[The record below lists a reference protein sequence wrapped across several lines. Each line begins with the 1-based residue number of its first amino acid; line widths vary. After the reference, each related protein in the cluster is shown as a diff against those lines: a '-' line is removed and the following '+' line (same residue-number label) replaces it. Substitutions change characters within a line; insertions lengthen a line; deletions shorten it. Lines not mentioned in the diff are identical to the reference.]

1 MKVIPDLIGD
11 LNKTERTK
19 PIRSEATKRGNVNYC
34 ICMNAPAIC
43 TDYIYIEI
51 RDNIHN
57 MQVLKFGGTSVAN
70 AENMS
75 KVVDIVTKAV
85 DRDRTILVL
94 SAISGCTDA
103 LIKIGTLASERD
115 ESYKTLIDGL
125 QTRHHD
131 IIKAFLPVEKQEDSI
146 EVCDSLF
153 DSLRSIAQG
162 VYLLGELSPASLDAI
177 QSFGELWSTKI
188 MATKL
193 ASIGIATK
201 WVDSR
206 QIVRTVA
213 KGDKNVT
220 DVQKTYSRVNEMV
233 EDNNV
238 TQLFILPGFIAS
250 DRLGRTTTLG
260 RGGSDYTASL
270 LAVGCKAR
278 ILEIW
283 TDVPGMMTSNPK
295 VVPTARTISNISYK
309 AALELSHFGAKV
321 IYPPTIQPV
330 VAEGIPIYIKD
341 TFHPEAAGTLIEKHP
356 PRSKDKLI
364 GISNSDNIALLS
376 LEGSG
381 MVGIPGFSSRLFETL
396 SQNDINIILITQAS
410 SVHTMCIAVSE
421 KDAEKAREAADR
433 CFAYEIS
440 LGKLNPLKVEKGYS
454 IVCLVGDDVL
464 NQTGATGRMLAALGR
479 NSIPVRATAQG
490 SSERNISAIIASE
503 DAEAAIRTIH
513 NEFFDRRSGKEIH
526 LFIAGYG
533 TVGKALV
540 DIIAK
545 NREKIEKRTGRR
557 LHVCGLS
564 NSRRFILDK
573 NGLSLDNIKDRL
585 AAGESSA
592 DEAYFTRLAT
602 LSLENSV
609 FVDCTAS
616 ADIAFK
622 YMNLFKKGYS
632 VVACNKIT
640 FSLPYVRYAALKE
653 AAIEI
658 GATLRYETTVGA
670 ALPILESISR
680 SVHSGDEILRI
691 EAVLSGTLNYIFSN
705 YAGGEGGTFAE
716 VVKKAQDAGYTEPD
730 PRLDLSGRDV
740 LRKLLILSREA
751 GIPLDEK
758 DVEQTP
764 ILGPE
769 FFEGDVEEFY
779 RKLAENEETFAAR
792 YREAADKGL
801 RQRFVATLVKDE
813 DAPLGY
819 RACIGLEAVAPEHP
833 LFSLSGTDNCAIIR
847 TDFYPSPLVVQG
859 AGAGAYQTASG
870 VLNDIIV

>member
-1 MKVIPDLIGD
+1 
-11 LNKTERTK
+11 
-19 PIRSEATKRGNVNYC
+19 
-34 ICMNAPAIC
+34 
-43 TDYIYIEI
+43 
-51 RDNIHN
+51 
-57 MQVLKFGGTSVAN
+57 MQVMKFGGSSVAN
-70 AENMS
+70 AANMS

-85 DRDRTILVL
+85 DRDRTILVS
-94 SAISGCTDA
+94 SAISGCTDT
-103 LIKIGTLASERD
+103 LIKIGTLASERN
-115 ESYKTLIDGL
+115 ESYKELINGL
-125 QTRHHD
+125 QERHHE
-131 IIKAFLPVEKQEDSI
+131 IINELLPREKQEESL

-153 DSLRSIAQG
+153 DSLRSIALG
-162 VYLLGELSPASLDAI
+162 VFLLGELSPASLDAI

-188 MATKL
+188 LATKL
-193 ASIGIATK
+193 ASIGIETK

-206 QIVRTVA
+206 KIIRTVS
-213 KGDKNVT
+213 KGDKNVV
-220 DVQKTYSRVNEMV
+220 DIQKTYFRVNEMV
-233 EDNNV
+233 ENNGM
-238 TQLFILPGFIAS
+238 TQLFVLPGFIAS
-250 DRLGRTTTLG
+250 DKQGRTTTLG

-270 LAVGCKAR
+270 YAVGCKAR

-295 VVPTARTISNISYK
+295 IVPTARTISNISYK

-330 VAEGIPIYIKD
+330 VAEGIPIYVKN
-341 TFHPEAAGTLIEKHP
+341 TFDPQAYGTLIEKHP
-356 PRSKDKLI
+356 PRSREKLI

-440 LGKLNPLKVEKGYS
+440 LGKLNPLKVEKGFS

-490 SSERNISAIIASE
+490 SSERNISVIISSQ

-513 NEFFDRRSGKEIH
+513 NEFFDKRSGKDIN
-526 LFIAGYG
+526 LFIAGFG
-533 TVGKALV
+533 TVGRALV

-545 NREKIEKRTGRR
+545 NREKIAERTGRR
-557 LHVCGLS
+557 LHICGLA
-564 NSRRFILDK
+564 NSRRFIIDK
-573 NGLSLDNIKDRL
+573 NGLDLNDIKGQLENGD
-585 AAGESSA
+585 SSA
-592 DEAYFTRLAT
+592 DEAYFSQLAT

-622 YMNLFKKGYS
+622 YMNLFKRGYS

-640 FSLPYVRYAALKE
+640 FSSPYKQYAALKE

-680 SVHSGDEILRI
+680 SVHSGDEIVRI

-716 VVKKAQDAGYTEPD
+716 VVKRAQDAGYTEPD

-740 LRKLLILSREA
+740 LRKLIILSREA
-751 GIPLDEK
+751 GVGIDEQ
-758 DVEQTP
+758 DVEVST
-764 ILGPE
+764 ILPEE
-769 FFEGDVEEFY
+769 FFEGDVEAFY
-779 RKLAENEETFAAR
+779 AKLAENEEMFAAR
-792 YREAADKGL
+792 YNEAAQKGL
-801 RQRFVATLVKDE
+801 RQRFVASLVKDE
-813 DAPLGY
+813 NSPFGY
-819 RACIGLEAVAPEHP
+819 KAKIGLESVSSDHP
-833 LFSLSGTDNCAIIR
+833 LYSLCGTDNAALIQ

>member
-1 MKVIPDLIGD
+1 
-11 LNKTERTK
+11 
-19 PIRSEATKRGNVNYC
+19 
-34 ICMNAPAIC
+34 
-43 TDYIYIEI
+43 
-51 RDNIHN
+51 
-57 MQVLKFGGTSVAN
+57 MQVLKFGGSSVAN
-70 AENMS
+70 AQNMS
-75 KVVDIVTKAV
+75 KVVDIVVNAV
-85 DRDRTILVL
+85 DRDRTILVS
-94 SAISGCTDA
+94 SAISGCTDT
-103 LIKIGTLASERD
+103 LIKIGTLASQRD

-125 QTRHHD
+125 QKQHHD
-131 IIKAFLPVEKQEDSI
+131 IINELLPREKQQESL
-146 EVCDSLF
+146 EVCDGLF
-153 DSLRSIAQG
+153 DSLRSITQG

-188 MATKL
+188 LATKL

-201 WVDSR
+201 WIDSR
-206 QIVRTVA
+206 QIIRTVA
-213 KGDKNVT
+213 KGDKNVV
-220 DVQKTYSRVNEMV
+220 DIQKTYYRVNEMV
-233 EDNNV
+233 ESNPI
-238 TQLFILPGFIAS
+238 TQLFVLPGFIAS
-250 DRLGRTTTLG
+250 DKQGRTTTLG

-270 LAVGCKAR
+270 YAVGCKAR
-278 ILEIW
+278 VLEIW

-330 VAEGIPIYIKD
+330 VAEGIPIYVKN
-341 TFHPEAAGTLIEKHP
+341 TFTPEAHGTLIEKHP

-421 KDAEKAREAADR
+421 KDAEKAREAADK

-440 LGKLNPLKVEKGYS
+440 LGKLNPLKVEKGFS

-490 SSERNISAIIASE
+490 SSERNISVIISSE
-503 DAEAAIRTIH
+503 DAEAAIKTIH
-513 NEFFDRRSGKEIH
+513 NEFFDKRSGKDIN
-526 LFIAGYG
+526 LFIAGFG
-533 TVGKALV
+533 TVGRALV

-545 NREKIEKRTGRR
+545 NRDKIAARTGRR
-557 LHVCGLS
+557 LRICGLS
-564 NSRRFILDK
+564 NSRRFIIDK
-573 NGLSLDNIKDRL
+573 NGLDLNNIKGQL
-585 AAGESSA
+585 ENGISAA
-592 DEAYFTRLAT
+592 DEAYFTQLAT

-622 YMNLFKKGYS
+622 YMNLFKRGYS

-640 FSLPYVRYAALKE
+640 FSLPYDQYAALKE

-680 SVHSGDEILRI
+680 SVHSGDEIVRI

-705 YAGGEGGTFAE
+705 YAGGKGGTFAE
-716 VVKKAQDAGYTEPD
+716 VVRRAQDAGYTEPD

-751 GIPLDEK
+751 GVPLDEK
-758 DVEQTP
+758 DVQVSP
-764 ILGPE
+764 ILGEE
-769 FFEGDVEEFY
+769 FFEGDVDSFY
-779 RKLAENEETFAAR
+779 AKLAENEAVFAAR
-792 YREAADKGL
+792 YNEAASKGL
-801 RQRFVATLVKDE
+801 RQRFVASLVKDE
-813 DAPLGY
+813 ASELGY
-819 RACIGLEAVAPEHP
+819 KAKIGLENVDESHP
-833 LFSLSGTDNCAIIR
+833 LYNLNGTDNCAIIQ
-847 TDFYPSPLVVQG
+847 TDFYPSPLVIQG

-870 VLNDIIV
+870 VLNDIIM

>member
-1 MKVIPDLIGD
+1 
-11 LNKTERTK
+11 
-19 PIRSEATKRGNVNYC
+19 
-34 ICMNAPAIC
+34 
-43 TDYIYIEI
+43 
-51 RDNIHN
+51 
-57 MQVLKFGGTSVAN
+57 MQVLKFGGSSVAD
-70 AENMS
+70 ARNMS
-75 KVVDIVTKAV
+75 KVVDIVTNAV
-85 DRDRTILVL
+85 DRDRTILVA
-94 SAISGCTDA
+94 SAISGCTDT
-103 LIKIGTLASERD
+103 LIRIGTLASQRD
-115 ESYKTLIDGL
+115 ESYKGLIDGL
-125 QTRHHD
+125 QQRHHV
-131 IIKAFLPVEKQEDSI
+131 IIKDFLPREKQEESLEI
-146 EVCDSLF
+146 CDALF

-162 VYLLGELSPASLDAI
+162 VFLLGELSPASLDAI
-177 QSFGELWSTKI
+177 QGFGELWSTKI
-188 MATKL
+188 LATKL
-193 ASIGIATK
+193 ASIGISTK
-201 WVDSR
+201 WIDSR
-206 QIVRTVA
+206 TIIRTIA
-213 KGDKNVT
+213 KGDKNIV

-233 EDNNV
+233 ENNPI
-238 TQLFILPGFIAS
+238 TQLFVLPGFIAS
-250 DRLGRTTTLG
+250 DKQGRTTTLG

-270 LAVGCKAR
+270 YAVGCKAR

-295 VVPTARTISNISYK
+295 TVPTARTISNISYK

-330 VAEGIPIYIKD
+330 VTEGIPIYIKN
-341 TFHPEAAGTLIEKHP
+341 TFDPEAHGTLIEKNP
-356 PRSKDKLI
+356 PRSKDSVI

-440 LGKLNPLKVEKGYS
+440 LGKLNPLKVEKGFS

-464 NQTGATGRMLAALGR
+464 NQSGATGRMLAALGN

-490 SSERNISAIIASE
+490 SSERNISVIISSS
-503 DAEAAIRTIH
+503 DADAAIKTIH
-513 NEFFDRRSGKEIH
+513 NEFFDRKSGKDIH

-533 TVGKALV
+533 VVGKALV
-540 DIIAK
+540 DIISK
-545 NREKIEKRTGRR
+545 NRDKIEERTGRR
-557 LHVCGLS
+557 LHVCGLA
-564 NSRRFILDK
+564 NSRRFVIDK
-573 NGLSLDNIKDRL
+573 NGLALENIAELL
-585 AAGESSA
+585 AEGESSA
-592 DEAYFTRLAT
+592 DEAYFTQLAT
-602 LSLENSV
+602 LTLENSV

-622 YMNLFKKGYS
+622 YMNLFKRGYS

-640 FSLPYVRYAALKE
+640 FSAPYKHYAALKS

-705 YAGGEGGTFAE
+705 YAGGIGGTFAE
-716 VVKKAQDAGYTEPD
+716 VVKRAQDAGYTEPD

-751 GIPLDEK
+751 GVGIDEK
-758 DVEQTP
+758 DVDVSP
-764 ILGPE
+764 ILPEE
-769 FFEGDVEEFY
+769 FFEGDVEAFY
-779 RKLAENEETFAAR
+779 AKLAANEDMFAAQ
-792 YREAADKGL
+792 YKEAAAQGL
-801 RQRFVATLVKDE
+801 RQRFVASLVKDAE
-813 DAPLGY
+813 APFGY
-819 RACIGLEAVAPEHP
+819 KARIGLERVEAAHP
-833 LFSLSGTDNCAIIR
+833 LYSLCGTDNAALIQ
-847 TDFYPSPLVVQG
+847 TEFYPSPLVVQG

-870 VLNDIIV
+870 VLNDIIM

>member
-1 MKVIPDLIGD
+1 
-11 LNKTERTK
+11 
-19 PIRSEATKRGNVNYC
+19 
-34 ICMNAPAIC
+34 
-43 TDYIYIEI
+43 
-51 RDNIHN
+51 

-70 AENMS
+70 AEAIQ
-75 KVVDIVTKAV
+75 KVVEIVSGSV
-85 DRDRTILVL
+85 DRDRTILVV
-94 SAISGCTDA
+94 SAIRGCTDS
-103 LIKIGTLASERD
+103 LIHIGNLASQRD
-115 ESYKTLIDGL
+115 ESYIEIIDDL
-125 QTRHHD
+125 QDKHHQ
-131 IIKAFLPVEKQEDSI
+131 IIRELLPREKHDEACRT
-146 EVCDSLF
+146 CDELF

-162 VYLLGELSPASLDAI
+162 VYLLGELSPTSLDAI
-177 QSFGELWSTKI
+177 QGFGELWSSKI
-188 MATKL
+188 IATKL
-193 ASIGIATK
+193 ASVGIATK

-206 QIVRTVA
+206 KIIRTVSNGETNA
-213 KGDKNVT
+213 VDI
-220 DVQKTYSRVNEMV
+220 QKTYSRVNEMIG
-233 EDNNV
+233 NNPI
-238 TQLFILPGFIAS
+238 TQLFVMPGFIAS
-250 DRLGRTTTLG
+250 DKQGRTTTLG
-260 RGGSDYTASL
+260 RGGSDYSASL
-270 LAVGCKAR
+270 MAVGCKAR
-278 ILEIW
+278 ALEIW

-330 VAEGIPIYIKD
+330 VTEGIPIYVKN
-341 TFHPEAAGTLIEKHP
+341 TFEPQAHGTLIEKNP
-356 PRSKDKLI
+356 PRSKDAVI

-440 LGKLNPLKVEKGYS
+440 LGKLNPLKVEKGFS

-464 NQTGATGRMLAALGR
+464 NQSGATGRMLAALGS
-479 NSIPVRATAQG
+479 NSIQVRATAQG
-490 SSERNISAIIASE
+490 SSEKNISVIISSSDT
-503 DAEAAIRTIH
+503 DAALRTIH
-513 NEFFDRRSGKEIH
+513 NEFFDRRSGKDIH

-533 TVGKALV
+533 VVGKALV
-540 DIIAK
+540 DIISK

-564 NSRRFILDK
+564 NSRRFILNK
-573 NGLSLDNIKDRL
+573 NGLSLENIAEQL
-585 AAGESSA
+585 ADGHSSA
-592 DEAYFTRLAT
+592 DEAYFNKLAT
-602 LSLENSV
+602 LTLENSV

-622 YMNLFKKGYS
+622 YMNLFKRGYS

-640 FSLPYVRYAALKE
+640 FSLPYKQYAAVKE

-705 YAGGEGGTFAE
+705 YAGGNGGTFAE
-716 VVKKAQDAGYTEPD
+716 VVKRAQDAGYTEPD

-751 GIPLDEK
+751 GVGIDEK
-758 DVEQTP
+758 DVEISS
-764 ILGPE
+764 ILPDE
-769 FFEGDVEEFY
+769 FFEGDVNAFY
-779 RKLAENEETFAAR
+779 AKLAENEAMFAER
-792 YREAADKGL
+792 YHEAASKGL
-801 RQRFVATLVKDE
+801 RQRFVASLVKDSE
-813 DAPLGY
+813 SPYGY
-819 RACIGLEAVAPEHP
+819 KAKIGLESIDASHP
-833 LFSLSGTDNCAIIR
+833 LYNLCGTDNAALIQ

-870 VLNDIIV
+870 VLNDIIM

>member
-1 MKVIPDLIGD
+1 
-11 LNKTERTK
+11 
-19 PIRSEATKRGNVNYC
+19 
-34 ICMNAPAIC
+34 
-43 TDYIYIEI
+43 
-51 RDNIHN
+51 
-57 MQVLKFGGTSVAN
+57 MQVLKFGGSSVSDA
-70 AENMS
+70 ANMS
-75 KVVDIVTKAV
+75 KVVEIVTKAV
-85 DRDRTILVL
+85 DRDRTILVA
-94 SAISGCTDA
+94 SAISGCTDT
-103 LIKIGTLASERD
+103 LIRIGNLAAERD
-115 ESYKTLIDGL
+115 ESYKELISGL
-125 QTRHHD
+125 QARHHE
-131 IIKAFLPVEKQEDSI
+131 IIRSLLPMEKQEEST

-162 VYLLGELSPASLDAI
+162 VCLLGELSPASLDAI

-188 MATKL
+188 LATKL

-201 WVDSR
+201 WIDSR
-206 QIVRTVA
+206 KIIRTVA
-213 KGDKNVT
+213 KGDKNVV
-220 DVQKTYSRVNEMV
+220 DVQKTYYRVNEMV
-233 EDNNV
+233 ENNPI
-238 TQLFILPGFIAS
+238 TQLFVLPGFIAS
-250 DRLGRTTTLG
+250 DKQGRTTTLG

-270 LAVGCKAR
+270 YAVGCKAR

-330 VAEGIPIYIKD
+330 VAEGIPIYVKN
-341 TFHPEAAGTLIEKHP
+341 TFDPEAHGTLIEKNP

-421 KDAEKAREAADR
+421 KDAEKAKEAADR

-440 LGKLNPLKVEKGYS
+440 LGKLNPLKVEKGFS

-490 SSERNISAIIASE
+490 SSERNISVIISSS

-513 NEFFDRRSGKEIH
+513 NEFFDKRSGKDIN
-526 LFIAGYG
+526 LFIAGFG
-533 TVGKALV
+533 TVGRALV

-545 NREKIEKRTGRR
+545 NRDKIAARTGRR

-564 NSRRFILDK
+564 NSRRFIIDKHGLDLNDIK
-573 NGLSLDNIKDRL
+573 TQLDNGI
-585 AAGESSA
+585 SSA
-592 DEAYFTRLAT
+592 DEAYFTQLAT

-640 FSLPYVRYAALKE
+640 FSSPYKQYAALKE

-716 VVKKAQDAGYTEPD
+716 VVKRAQDAGYTEPD

-740 LRKLLILSREA
+740 LRKLIILSREA
-751 GIPLDEK
+751 GVGIDEK
-758 DVEQTP
+758 DVEISP
-764 ILGPE
+764 ILGEE
-769 FFEGDVEEFY
+769 FFEGDVASFY
-779 RKLAENEETFAAR
+779 EKLAQNEEMFAER
-792 YREAADKGL
+792 YAEAASKGL
-801 RQRFVATLVKDE
+801 RQRFVASLVKDA
-813 DAPLGY
+813 DAPFGY
-819 RACIGLEAVAPEHP
+819 RAKIGLESIDASHP
-833 LFSLSGTDNCAIIR
+833 LFNLCGTDNAALIQ
-847 TDFYPSPLVVQG
+847 TDFYPSPLVIQG

-870 VLNDIIV
+870 VLNDIII

>member
-1 MKVIPDLIGD
+1 
-11 LNKTERTK
+11 
-19 PIRSEATKRGNVNYC
+19 
-34 ICMNAPAIC
+34 
-43 TDYIYIEI
+43 
-51 RDNIHN
+51 

-70 AENMS
+70 AEAIQQ
-75 KVVDIVTKAV
+75 VVEIVSRSV
-85 DRDRTILVL
+85 DRDRTILVV
-94 SAISGCTDA
+94 SAIRGCTDA
-103 LIKIGTLASERD
+103 LIRIGNLASHRD
-115 ESYKTLIDGL
+115 EAYKEVIDSL
-125 QTRHHD
+125 QKQHHQ
-131 IIKAFLPVEKQEDSI
+131 IIKEVLPVEKQEESR
-146 EVCDSLF
+146 ETCDSLF
-153 DSLRSIAQG
+153 NSLRSIAQG
-162 VYLLGELSPASLDAI
+162 VFLLGELSPTSLDAI
-177 QSFGELWSTKI
+177 QGFGEQWSSRI
-188 MATKL
+188 IATKL

-206 QIVRTVA
+206 KIIRTVS
-213 KGDKNVT
+213 KGEKNTV
-220 DVQKTYSRVNEMV
+220 DVQKTYSRINEMI
-233 EDNNV
+233 ESNPI
-238 TQLFILPGFIAS
+238 TQLFVMPGFIAS
-250 DRLGRTTTLG
+250 DKQGRTTTLG
-260 RGGSDYTASL
+260 RGGSDYSASL
-270 LAVGCKAR
+270 MAVGCKAR
-278 ILEIW
+278 ALEIW
-283 TDVPGMMTSNPK
+283 TDVPGMMTANPK

-330 VAEGIPIYIKD
+330 VTEGIPIYVKN
-341 TFHPEAAGTLIEKHP
+341 TFDPQAHGTLIEKNP
-356 PRSKDKLI
+356 PRSKDSVI

-396 SQNDINIILITQAS
+396 SQNDINIILITRAS

-440 LGKLNPLKVEKGYS
+440 LGKLNPLKVEKGFS

-464 NQTGATGRMLAALGR
+464 NQSGATGRMLAALGN

-490 SSERNISAIIASE
+490 SSEKNISVIISSH
-503 DAEAAIRTIH
+503 DTEAALRTIH
-513 NEFFDRRSGKEIH
+513 NEFFDRRSGKDIH

-533 TVGKALV
+533 VVGKALV
-540 DIIAK
+540 DIISK

-573 NGLSLDNIKDRL
+573 NGLPLENIAEQL
-585 AAGESSA
+585 AEGHCSA
-592 DEAYFTRLAT
+592 DEAYFNQLAT
-602 LSLENSV
+602 LSMENSV

-622 YMNLFKKGYS
+622 YMNLFKRGYS

-640 FSLPYVRYAALKE
+640 FSLPYRQYAAVKE

-716 VVKKAQDAGYTEPD
+716 VVKRAQDAGYTEPD

-751 GIPLDEK
+751 GVGIDET
-758 DVEQTP
+758 DVEISS
-764 ILGPE
+764 ILPE
-769 FFEGDVEEFY
+769 DFFEGDVEAFY
-779 RKLAENEETFAAR
+779 AKLAENEAMFAAR
-792 YREAADKGL
+792 YNEAASKGL
-801 RQRFVATLVKDE
+801 RQRFVASLVKDNGS
-813 DAPLGY
+813 PFGY
-819 RACIGLEAVAPEHP
+819 KAKIGLECVDASHP
-833 LFSLSGTDNCAIIR
+833 LFSLCGTDNAALIQ

-870 VLNDIIV
+870 VLNDIIM

>member
-1 MKVIPDLIGD
+1 
-11 LNKTERTK
+11 
-19 PIRSEATKRGNVNYC
+19 
-34 ICMNAPAIC
+34 
-43 TDYIYIEI
+43 
-51 RDNIHN
+51 
-57 MQVLKFGGTSVAN
+57 MQVLKFGGSSVAN
-70 AENMS
+70 AQNMA
-75 KVVDIVTKAV
+75 KVIDIITKAV
-85 DRDRTILVL
+85 DRDRTILVS
-94 SAISGCTDA
+94 SAISGCTDT

-115 ESYKTLIDGL
+115 ESYKTLIDEL
-125 QTRHHD
+125 QTRHHE
-131 IIKAFLPVEKQEDSI
+131 IIDSFLPVEKQAESK
-146 EVCDSLF
+146 EVCDGLF

-188 MATKL
+188 LATKL

-201 WVDSR
+201 WIDSR
-206 QIVRTVA
+206 QIIRTIA
-213 KGDKNVT
+213 KGDKNVV
-220 DVQKTYSRVNEMV
+220 DIQKTYFRVNEMV
-233 EDNNV
+233 ETNPI
-238 TQLFILPGFIAS
+238 TQLFVLPGFIAS
-250 DRLGRTTTLG
+250 DKQGRTTTLG
-260 RGGSDYTASL
+260 RGGSDYTAAL
-270 LAVGCKAR
+270 YAVGCKAR

-330 VAEGIPIYIKD
+330 VAEGIPIYVKN
-341 TFHPEAAGTLIEKHP
+341 TFEPEAHGTLIEKHP
-356 PRSKDKLI
+356 PRSKDSVI

-421 KDAEKAREAADR
+421 KDAEKAREAADK

-440 LGKLNPLKVEKGYS
+440 LGKLNPLKVEKGFS

-490 SSERNISAIIASE
+490 SSERNISVIISSE
-503 DAEAAIRTIH
+503 DAEGAIKTIH
-513 NEFFDRRSGKEIH
+513 NEFFDRRSGKDIN
-526 LFIAGYG
+526 LFIAGFG
-533 TVGKALV
+533 TVGRALV

-545 NREKIEKRTGRR
+545 NSDKIAARTGRR
-557 LHVCGLS
+557 LRICGLS
-564 NSRRFILDK
+564 NSRRFIIDK
-573 NGLSLDNIKDRL
+573 NGLDLNDIKAQLDNGIS
-585 AAGESSA
+585 AA
-592 DEAYFTRLAT
+592 DEAYFTHLAT

-622 YMNLFKKGYS
+622 YMNLFKRGYS

-640 FSLPYVRYAALKE
+640 FSLPYRQYAALKE

-680 SVHSGDEILRI
+680 SVHSGDEIVRI

-716 VVKKAQDAGYTEPD
+716 VVKRAQDAGYTEPD

-751 GIPLDEK
+751 GVPLDEK
-758 DVEQTP
+758 DVQISP
-764 ILGPE
+764 ILGEE
-769 FFEGDVEEFY
+769 FFEGDVEAFY
-779 RKLAENEETFAAR
+779 AKLAENEAVFAAR
-792 YREAADKGL
+792 YNEAATKGL
-801 RQRFVATLVKDE
+801 RQRFVASLVKDE
-813 DAPLGY
+813 TSELGY
-819 RACIGLEAVAPEHP
+819 KAKIGLENVEESHP
-833 LFSLSGTDNCAIIR
+833 LFTLSGTDNCAIIQ
-847 TDFYPSPLVVQG
+847 TEFYPSPLVVQG

-870 VLNDIIV
+870 VLNDIIM

>member
-1 MKVIPDLIGD
+1 
-11 LNKTERTK
+11 
-19 PIRSEATKRGNVNYC
+19 
-34 ICMNAPAIC
+34 
-43 TDYIYIEI
+43 
-51 RDNIHN
+51 

-70 AENMS
+70 AEAIQ
-75 KVVDIVTKAV
+75 KVVEIVSGSV
-85 DRDRTILVL
+85 DRDRTILVV
-94 SAISGCTDA
+94 SAIRGCTDS
-103 LIKIGTLASERD
+103 LIHIGNLASQRD
-115 ESYKTLIDGL
+115 ESYIEIIDDL
-125 QTRHHD
+125 QDKHHQ
-131 IIKAFLPVEKQEDSI
+131 IIRELLPREKHDEACRT
-146 EVCDSLF
+146 CDELF

-162 VYLLGELSPASLDAI
+162 VYLLGELSPTSLDAI
-177 QSFGELWSTKI
+177 QGFGELWSSKI
-188 MATKL
+188 IATKL
-193 ASIGIATK
+193 ASVGIATK

-206 QIVRTVA
+206 KIIRTVS
-213 KGDKNVT
+213 KGETNAVDI
-220 DVQKTYSRVNEMV
+220 QKTYSRVNEMIG
-233 EDNNV
+233 NNPI
-238 TQLFILPGFIAS
+238 TQLFVMPGFIAS
-250 DRLGRTTTLG
+250 DKQGRTTTLG
-260 RGGSDYTASL
+260 RGGSDYSASL
-270 LAVGCKAR
+270 MAVGCKAR
-278 ILEIW
+278 ALEIW

-330 VAEGIPIYIKD
+330 VTEGIPIYVKN
-341 TFHPEAAGTLIEKHP
+341 TFEPQAHGTLIEKNP
-356 PRSKDKLI
+356 PRSKDAVI

-440 LGKLNPLKVEKGYS
+440 LGKLNPLKVEKGFS

-464 NQTGATGRMLAALGR
+464 NQSGATGRMLAALGS
-479 NSIPVRATAQG
+479 NSIQVRATAQG
-490 SSERNISAIIASE
+490 SSEKNISVIISSSDT
-503 DAEAAIRTIH
+503 DAALRTIH
-513 NEFFDRRSGKEIH
+513 NEFFDRRSGKDIH

-533 TVGKALV
+533 VVGKALV
-540 DIIAK
+540 DIISK

-564 NSRRFILDK
+564 NSRRFILNK
-573 NGLSLDNIKDRL
+573 NGLSLENIAEQL
-585 AAGESSA
+585 ADGHSSA
-592 DEAYFTRLAT
+592 DEAYFNKLAT
-602 LSLENSV
+602 LTLENSV

-622 YMNLFKKGYS
+622 YMNLFKRGYS

-640 FSLPYVRYAALKE
+640 FSLPYKQYAAVKE

-705 YAGGEGGTFAE
+705 YAGGNGGTFAE
-716 VVKKAQDAGYTEPD
+716 VVKRAQDAGYTEPD

-751 GIPLDEK
+751 GVGIDEK
-758 DVEQTP
+758 DVEISS
-764 ILGPE
+764 ILPDE
-769 FFEGDVEEFY
+769 FFEGDVNAFY
-779 RKLAENEETFAAR
+779 AKLAENEAMFAER
-792 YREAADKGL
+792 YHEAASKGL
-801 RQRFVATLVKDE
+801 RQRFVASLVKDSE
-813 DAPLGY
+813 SLYGY
-819 RACIGLEAVAPEHP
+819 KAKIGLESVDASHP
-833 LFSLSGTDNCAIIR
+833 LYNLCGTDNAALIQ

-870 VLNDIIV
+870 VLNDIIM

>member
-1 MKVIPDLIGD
+1 
-11 LNKTERTK
+11 
-19 PIRSEATKRGNVNYC
+19 
-34 ICMNAPAIC
+34 
-43 TDYIYIEI
+43 
-51 RDNIHN
+51 
-57 MQVLKFGGTSVAN
+57 MQVLKFGGSSVAN
-70 AENMS
+70 ATNMS
-75 KVVDIVTKAV
+75 LVVDIVTKAV
-85 DRDRTILVL
+85 DRDRTILVV
-94 SAISGCTDA
+94 SAISGCTDT
-103 LIKIGTLASERD
+103 LIEIGTLASQRD
-115 ESYKTLIDGL
+115 ESYKELINGL
-125 QTRHHD
+125 QQKHHD
-131 IIKAFLPVEKQEDSI
+131 IINALLPREKQEESL

-188 MATKL
+188 LATKL
-193 ASIGIATK
+193 ASIGIETK
-201 WVDSR
+201 WIDSR
-206 QIVRTVA
+206 NIIRTVA
-213 KGDKNVT
+213 KGEKNIV
-220 DVQKTYSRVNEMV
+220 DIQKTYYRVNEMV
-233 EDNNV
+233 ESNNM
-238 TQLFILPGFIAS
+238 TQLFVLPGFIAS
-250 DRLGRTTTLG
+250 DKQGRTTTLG

-270 LAVGCKAR
+270 YAVGCKAR

-295 VVPTARTISNISYK
+295 IVPTARTISNISYK
-309 AALELSHFGAKV
+309 AAQELSHFGAKV

-330 VAEGIPIYIKD
+330 VAEGIPIYIKN
-341 TFHPEAAGTLIEKHP
+341 TFEPDAYGTLIEKHP

-364 GISNSDNIALLS
+364 GISNSDDIALLS

-440 LGKLNPLKVEKGYS
+440 LGKLNPLKVEKGFS

-490 SSERNISAIIASE
+490 SSERNISVIISSH

-513 NEFFDRRSGKEIH
+513 NEFFDKRSGKDIN
-526 LFIAGYG
+526 LFIAGFG
-533 TVGKALV
+533 TVGRALV
-540 DIIAK
+540 DIISK
-545 NREKIEKRTGRR
+545 NREKIAERTGRR
-557 LHVCGLS
+557 LHICGLS
-564 NSRRFILDK
+564 NSRRFIIDK
-573 NGLSLDNIKDRL
+573 NGLELSTIKEQLDN
-585 AAGESSA
+585 GQSSA
-592 DEAYFTRLAT
+592 DEAYFSQLGT

-640 FSLPYVRYAALKE
+640 FSSPYKQYAALKQ

-716 VVKKAQDAGYTEPD
+716 IVRRAQDAGYTEPD

-740 LRKLLILSREA
+740 LRKLIILSREA
-751 GIPLDEK
+751 GVGIDEK
-758 DVEQTP
+758 DVDISP
-764 ILGPE
+764 ILGEE
-769 FFEGDVEEFY
+769 FFEGDVEAFY
-779 RKLAENEETFAAR
+779 AKLAENEEMFAAR
-792 YREAADKGL
+792 YNEAASKGL
-801 RQRFVATLVKDE
+801 RQRFVASLVKDE
-813 DAPLGY
+813 ASPFGY
-819 RACIGLEAVAPEHP
+819 KAKIGLESVSPEHP
-833 LFSLSGTDNCAIIR
+833 LYNLCGTDNAALIQ
-847 TDFYPSPLVVQG
+847 TEFYPSPLVVQG

-870 VLNDIIV
+870 VLNDIIM

>member
-1 MKVIPDLIGD
+1 
-11 LNKTERTK
+11 
-19 PIRSEATKRGNVNYC
+19 
-34 ICMNAPAIC
+34 
-43 TDYIYIEI
+43 
-51 RDNIHN
+51 
-57 MQVLKFGGTSVAN
+57 MQVLKFGGSSVAN

-75 KVVDIVTKAV
+75 KVVDIVANAV
-85 DRDRTILVL
+85 DRDRTILVA
-94 SAISGCTDA
+94 SAISGCTDT
-103 LIKIGTLASERD
+103 LIKIGTLASQRD
-115 ESYKTLIDGL
+115 ESYKGLIEEL
-125 QTRHHD
+125 QEKHHV
-131 IIKAFLPVEKQEDSI
+131 IIRDFLPLEKQAESQ

-162 VYLLGELSPASLDAI
+162 VFLLGELSPASLDAI
-177 QSFGELWSTKI
+177 QGFGELWSTKI
-188 MATKL
+188 LATKL

-201 WVDSR
+201 WIDSR
-206 QIVRTVA
+206 NIIRTVA
-213 KGDKNVT
+213 KGDKNIV
-220 DVQKTYSRVNEMV
+220 DVQKTYSRINEMV
-233 EDNNV
+233 ESNPI
-238 TQLFILPGFIAS
+238 TQLFVLPGFIAS
-250 DRLGRTTTLG
+250 DKQGRTTTLG

-270 LAVGCKAR
+270 YAVGCKAR
-278 ILEIW
+278 VLEIW
-283 TDVPGMMTSNPK
+283 TDVSGMMTSNPK

-330 VAEGIPIYIKD
+330 VAEGIPIYVKN
-341 TFHPEAAGTLIEKHP
+341 TFDPQASGTLIEKNP
-356 PRSKDKLI
+356 PRSKDSVI

-440 LGKLNPLKVEKGYS
+440 LGKLNPLKVEKGFS

-464 NQTGATGRMLAALGR
+464 NQSGATGRMLAALGR

-490 SSERNISAIIASE
+490 SSERNISVIISSA
-503 DAEAAIRTIH
+503 DADGAIRTIH
-513 NEFFDRRSGKEIH
+513 NEFFDRKSGKDIH

-533 TVGKALV
+533 VVGKALV

-545 NREKIEKRTGRR
+545 NRDKIEARTGRR

-573 NGLSLDNIKDRL
+573 NGLPLDCIADLL
-585 AAGESSA
+585 AAGESAA
-592 DEAYFTRLAT
+592 DEAYFTQLAT
-602 LSLENSV
+602 LTLENSV

-640 FSLPYVRYAALKE
+640 FSAPYKHYAALKE

-705 YAGGEGGTFAE
+705 YAGGDGGTFAE
-716 VVKKAQDAGYTEPD
+716 VVKRAQDAGYTEPD

-751 GIPLDEK
+751 GVGIDEK
-758 DVEQTP
+758 DVE
-764 ILGPE
+764 ISALLPE
-769 FFEGDVEEFY
+769 ECFEGDVDAFY
-779 RKLAENEETFAAR
+779 AKLAENEDMFAAR
-792 YREAADKGL
+792 YNEAASKGL
-801 RQRFVATLVKDE
+801 RQRFVASLVKDAS
-813 DAPLGY
+813 APFGY
-819 RACIGLEAVAPEHP
+819 KAKIGLESIDSTHP
-833 LFSLSGTDNCAIIR
+833 LYNLCGTDNAALIQ
-847 TDFYPSPLVVQG
+847 TDFYPSPLVIQG

-870 VLNDIIV
+870 VLNDIIM

>member
-1 MKVIPDLIGD
+1 
-11 LNKTERTK
+11 
-19 PIRSEATKRGNVNYC
+19 
-34 ICMNAPAIC
+34 
-43 TDYIYIEI
+43 
-51 RDNIHN
+51 

-70 AENMS
+70 AEAIQ
-75 KVVDIVTKAV
+75 KVVEIVSGSV
-85 DRDRTILVL
+85 DRDRTILVV
-94 SAISGCTDA
+94 SAIRGCTDS
-103 LIKIGTLASERD
+103 LIHIGNLASQRD
-115 ESYKTLIDGL
+115 ESYIEIIDDL
-125 QTRHHD
+125 QDKHHQ
-131 IIKAFLPVEKQEDSI
+131 IIRELLPREKHDEACRT
-146 EVCDSLF
+146 CDELF
-153 DSLRSIAQG
+153 NSLRSIAQG
-162 VYLLGELSPASLDAI
+162 VYLLGELSPTSLDAI
-177 QSFGELWSTKI
+177 QGFGELWSSKI
-188 MATKL
+188 IATKL
-193 ASIGIATK
+193 ASVGIATK

-206 QIVRTVA
+206 KIIRTVS
-213 KGDKNVT
+213 KGETNAVDI
-220 DVQKTYSRVNEMV
+220 QKTYSRVNEMIG
-233 EDNNV
+233 NNPI
-238 TQLFILPGFIAS
+238 TQLFVMPGFIAS
-250 DRLGRTTTLG
+250 DKQGRTTTLG
-260 RGGSDYTASL
+260 RGGSDYSASL
-270 LAVGCKAR
+270 MAVGCKAR
-278 ILEIW
+278 ALEIW

-330 VAEGIPIYIKD
+330 VTEGIPIYVKN
-341 TFHPEAAGTLIEKHP
+341 TFEPQAHGTLIEKNP
-356 PRSKDKLI
+356 PRSKDAVI

-440 LGKLNPLKVEKGYS
+440 LGKLNPLKVEKGFS

-464 NQTGATGRMLAALGR
+464 NQSGATGRMLAALGS
-479 NSIPVRATAQG
+479 NSIQVRATAQG
-490 SSERNISAIIASE
+490 SSEKNISVIISSSDT
-503 DAEAAIRTIH
+503 DAALRTIH
-513 NEFFDRRSGKEIH
+513 NEFFDRRSGKDIH

-533 TVGKALV
+533 VVGKALV
-540 DIIAK
+540 DIISK

-564 NSRRFILDK
+564 NSRRFILNK
-573 NGLSLDNIKDRL
+573 NGLSLENIAEQL
-585 AAGESSA
+585 ADGHSSA
-592 DEAYFTRLAT
+592 DEAYFNKLAT
-602 LSLENSV
+602 LTLENSV

-622 YMNLFKKGYS
+622 YMNLFKRGYS

-640 FSLPYVRYAALKE
+640 FSLPYKQYAAVKE

-705 YAGGEGGTFAE
+705 YAGGNGGTFAE
-716 VVKKAQDAGYTEPD
+716 VVKRAQDAGYTEPD

-751 GIPLDEK
+751 GVGIDEK
-758 DVEQTP
+758 DVEISS
-764 ILGPE
+764 ILPDE
-769 FFEGDVEEFY
+769 FFEGDVNAFY
-779 RKLAENEETFAAR
+779 AKLAENEAMFAER
-792 YREAADKGL
+792 YHEAASKGL
-801 RQRFVATLVKDE
+801 RQRFVASLVKDSE
-813 DAPLGY
+813 SSYGY
-819 RACIGLEAVAPEHP
+819 KAKIGLESVDASHP
-833 LFSLSGTDNCAIIR
+833 LYNLCGTDNAALIQ

-870 VLNDIIV
+870 VLNDIIM

>member
-1 MKVIPDLIGD
+1 
-11 LNKTERTK
+11 
-19 PIRSEATKRGNVNYC
+19 
-34 ICMNAPAIC
+34 
-43 TDYIYIEI
+43 
-51 RDNIHN
+51 
-57 MQVLKFGGTSVAN
+57 MQVLKFGGSSVAD
-70 AENMS
+70 AANMS
-75 KVVDIVTKAV
+75 KVVEIVTKAV
-85 DRDRTILVL
+85 DRDRTILVS
-94 SAISGCTDA
+94 SAIKGCTDT
-103 LIKIGTLASERD
+103 LIEIGRLAAERN
-115 ESYKTLIDGL
+115 ESYKELISSL
-125 QTRHHD
+125 QQQHHT
-131 IIKAFLPVEKQEDSI
+131 IIRDLLPIEKQEESL
-146 EVCDSLF
+146 EVCDSIF
-153 DSLRSIAQG
+153 GSLESIAQG

-177 QSFGELWSTKI
+177 QSFGELWSSKI
-188 MATKL
+188 LATKL

-201 WVDSR
+201 WIDSR
-206 QIVRTVA
+206 SIVRTIA
-213 KGDKNVT
+213 KGEKNVV
-220 DVQKTYSRVNEMV
+220 DVQKTYYRVNEMV
-233 EDNNV
+233 ESDNV
-238 TQLFILPGFIAS
+238 TQLFVLPGFIAS
-250 DRLGRTTTLG
+250 DKQGRTTTLG

-270 LAVGCKAR
+270 YAVGCKAR

-283 TDVPGMMTSNPK
+283 TDVPGMMTANPK
-295 VVPTARTISNISYK
+295 DVPTARTISNISYK

-330 VAEGIPIYIKD
+330 VTEGIPIYVKN
-341 TFHPEAAGTLIEKHP
+341 TFDPEAHGTLIEKNP
-356 PRSKDKLI
+356 PRSKDKVI

-490 SSERNISAIIASE
+490 SSERNISAIISSS
-503 DAEAAIRTIH
+503 DVEAAIRTIH
-513 NEFFDRRSGKEIH
+513 NEFFDKRSGKDIN
-526 LFIAGYG
+526 LFIAGFG
-533 TVGKALV
+533 TVGRALV

-545 NREKIEKRTGRR
+545 NREKIAERTGRR
-557 LHVCGLS
+557 LHICGLS
-564 NSRRFILDK
+564 NSRRFIIDK
-573 NGLSLDNIKDRL
+573 NGLDLNDIQTQLNN
-585 AAGESSA
+585 GESSA
-592 DEAYFTRLAT
+592 DEAYFTKLAT

-622 YMNLFKKGYS
+622 YMHLFKKGYS

-640 FSLPYVRYAALKE
+640 FSSPYKQYAALKE

-680 SVHSGDEILRI
+680 SVHSGDEIIRI

-716 VVKKAQDAGYTEPD
+716 VVRRAQDAGYTEPD

-740 LRKLLILSREA
+740 LRKLIILSREA
-751 GIPLDEK
+751 GVGIDEK
-758 DVEQTP
+758 DVEISP
-764 ILGPE
+764 ILGEE
-769 FFEGDVEEFY
+769 FFEGDVDAFY
-779 RKLAENEETFAAR
+779 AKLAENEEMFAER
-792 YREAADKGL
+792 YAEAASKGL
-801 RQRFVATLVKDE
+801 RQRFIASLVKDGQ
-813 DAPLGY
+813 APFGY
-819 RACIGLEAVAPEHP
+819 RAKIGLESVSSEHP
-833 LFSLSGTDNCAIIR
+833 LFNLCGTDNAALIQ

-870 VLNDIIV
+870 VLNDIIM

>member
-1 MKVIPDLIGD
+1 
-11 LNKTERTK
+11 
-19 PIRSEATKRGNVNYC
+19 
-34 ICMNAPAIC
+34 
-43 TDYIYIEI
+43 
-51 RDNIHN
+51 

-70 AENMS
+70 AEAIQQ
-75 KVVDIVTKAV
+75 VVEIVSRSV
-85 DRDRTILVL
+85 DRDRTILVV
-94 SAISGCTDA
+94 SAIRGCTDA
-103 LIKIGTLASERD
+103 LIRIGNLASQRD
-115 ESYKTLIDGL
+115 EAYKEVIDSL
-125 QTRHHD
+125 QKQHHQ
-131 IIKAFLPVEKQEDSI
+131 IIKEVLPVEKQEESR
-146 EVCDSLF
+146 ETCDSLF
-153 DSLRSIAQG
+153 NSLRSIAQG
-162 VYLLGELSPASLDAI
+162 VFLLGELSPTSLDAI
-177 QSFGELWSTKI
+177 QGFGEQWSSRI
-188 MATKL
+188 IATKL

-206 QIVRTVA
+206 KIIRTVS
-213 KGDKNVT
+213 KGEKNTV
-220 DVQKTYSRVNEMV
+220 DVQKTYSRINEMI
-233 EDNNV
+233 ESNPI
-238 TQLFILPGFIAS
+238 TQLFVMPGFIAS
-250 DRLGRTTTLG
+250 DKQGRTTTLG
-260 RGGSDYTASL
+260 RGGSDYSASL
-270 LAVGCKAR
+270 MAVGCKAR
-278 ILEIW
+278 ALEIW
-283 TDVPGMMTSNPK
+283 TDVPGMMTANPK

-330 VAEGIPIYIKD
+330 VTEGIPIYVKN
-341 TFHPEAAGTLIEKHP
+341 TFDPQAHGTLIEKNP
-356 PRSKDKLI
+356 PRSKDSVI

-440 LGKLNPLKVEKGYS
+440 LGKLNPLKVEKGFS

-464 NQTGATGRMLAALGR
+464 NQSGATGRMLAALGN

-490 SSERNISAIIASE
+490 SSEKNISVIISSH
-503 DAEAAIRTIH
+503 DTEAALRTIH
-513 NEFFDRRSGKEIH
+513 NEFFDRRSGKDIH

-533 TVGKALV
+533 VVGKALV
-540 DIIAK
+540 DIISK

-573 NGLSLDNIKDRL
+573 NGLPLENIAEQL
-585 AAGESSA
+585 AEGHCSA
-592 DEAYFTRLAT
+592 DEAYFNQLAT
-602 LSLENSV
+602 LSMENSV

-622 YMNLFKKGYS
+622 YMNLFKRGYS

-640 FSLPYVRYAALKE
+640 FSLPYRQYAAVKE

-716 VVKKAQDAGYTEPD
+716 VVKRAQDAGYTEPD

-751 GIPLDEK
+751 GVGIDET
-758 DVEQTP
+758 DVEISS
-764 ILGPE
+764 ILPE
-769 FFEGDVEEFY
+769 DFFEGDVEAFY
-779 RKLAENEETFAAR
+779 AKLAENEAMFAAR
-792 YREAADKGL
+792 YNEAASKGL
-801 RQRFVATLVKDE
+801 RQRFVASLVKDN
-813 DAPLGY
+813 G
-819 RACIGLEAVAPEHP
+819 
-833 LFSLSGTDNCAIIR
+833 
-847 TDFYPSPLVVQG
+847 SPFG
-859 AGAGAYQTASG
+859 
-870 VLNDIIV
+870 

>member
-1 MKVIPDLIGD
+1 
-11 LNKTERTK
+11 
-19 PIRSEATKRGNVNYC
+19 
-34 ICMNAPAIC
+34 
-43 TDYIYIEI
+43 
-51 RDNIHN
+51 
-57 MQVLKFGGTSVAN
+57 MQVLKFGGSSVAN
-70 AENMS
+70 AQNME
-75 KVVDIVTKAV
+75 KVIDIVTNAV
-85 DRDRTILVL
+85 DRDRTILVS
-94 SAISGCTDA
+94 SAISGCTDT

-115 ESYKTLIDGL
+115 ESYKILIDDL
-125 QTRHHD
+125 QTRHHE
-131 IIKAFLPVEKQEDSI
+131 IIDSFLPVEKRTESK
-146 EVCDSLF
+146 EVCDGLF

-188 MATKL
+188 LATKL

-201 WVDSR
+201 WIDSR
-206 QIVRTVA
+206 QIIRTVA
-213 KGDKNVT
+213 KGDKNIV
-220 DVQKTYSRVNEMV
+220 DIQKTYFRVNELV
-233 EDNNV
+233 ETNPI
-238 TQLFILPGFIAS
+238 TQLFVLPGFIAS
-250 DRLGRTTTLG
+250 DKQGRTTTLG
-260 RGGSDYTASL
+260 RGGSDYTAAL
-270 LAVGCKAR
+270 YAVGCKAR

-295 VVPTARTISNISYK
+295 VVPTARNISNISYK

-330 VAEGIPIYIKD
+330 VAEGIPIYVKN
-341 TFHPEAAGTLIEKHP
+341 TFEPEAHGTLIEKHP
-356 PRSKDKLI
+356 PRSKDSVI

-381 MVGIPGFSSRLFETL
+381 MVGIPGFSSRLFETF

-421 KDAEKAREAADR
+421 KDAEKAREAADK

-440 LGKLNPLKVEKGYS
+440 LGKLNPLKVEKGFS

-490 SSERNISAIIASE
+490 SSERNISVIISSE
-503 DAEAAIRTIH
+503 DAEGAIKTIH
-513 NEFFDRRSGKEIH
+513 NEFFDRRSGKDIN
-526 LFIAGYG
+526 LFIAGFG

-545 NREKIEKRTGRR
+545 NRDKIAARTGRR
-557 LHVCGLS
+557 LRICGLS
-564 NSRRFILDK
+564 NSRRFIIDK
-573 NGLSLDNIKDRL
+573 NGLDLNDIKTQLDNGIS
-585 AAGESSA
+585 AA
-592 DEAYFTRLAT
+592 DEAYFTHLAT

-622 YMNLFKKGYS
+622 YMNLFKRGYS

-640 FSLPYVRYAALKE
+640 FSLPYSQYAALKE

-680 SVHSGDEILRI
+680 SVHSGDEITRI

-716 VVKKAQDAGYTEPD
+716 VVKRAQDAGYTEPD

-751 GIPLDEK
+751 GVPLDEK
-758 DVEQTP
+758 DVQISP
-764 ILGPE
+764 ILAEE
-769 FFEGDVEEFY
+769 FFEGDVEAFY
-779 RKLAENEETFAAR
+779 SKLVENEEIFAAR
-792 YREAADKGL
+792 FKEAASKGL
-801 RQRFVATLVKDE
+801 RQRFVASLVKDE
-813 DAPLGY
+813 TSELGY
-819 RACIGLEAVAPEHP
+819 RAKIGLENVNESHP
-833 LFSLSGTDNCAIIR
+833 LFTLSGTDNCAIIQ

-870 VLNDIIV
+870 VLNDIIM

>member
-1 MKVIPDLIGD
+1 
-11 LNKTERTK
+11 
-19 PIRSEATKRGNVNYC
+19 
-34 ICMNAPAIC
+34 
-43 TDYIYIEI
+43 
-51 RDNIHN
+51 
-57 MQVLKFGGTSVAN
+57 MQVLKFGGSSVAN
-70 AENMS
+70 AQNMS
-75 KVVDIVTKAV
+75 KVVDIVVNAV
-85 DRDRTILVL
+85 DRDRTILVS
-94 SAISGCTDA
+94 SAISGCTDT
-103 LIKIGTLASERD
+103 LIKIGTLASQRD
-115 ESYKTLIDGL
+115 ESYKVLIDEL
-125 QTRHHD
+125 QKKHHD
-131 IIKAFLPVEKQEDSI
+131 IINELLPREKQQESL
-146 EVCDSLF
+146 EVCDGLF
-153 DSLRSIAQG
+153 DSLRSITQG

-188 MATKL
+188 LATKL

-201 WVDSR
+201 WIDSR
-206 QIVRTVA
+206 QIIRTVA
-213 KGDKNVT
+213 KGDKNVV
-220 DVQKTYSRVNEMV
+220 DIQKTYYRVNEMV
-233 EDNNV
+233 ESNPI
-238 TQLFILPGFIAS
+238 TQLFVLPGFIAS
-250 DRLGRTTTLG
+250 DKQGRTTTLG

-270 LAVGCKAR
+270 YAVGCKAR
-278 ILEIW
+278 VLEIW

-330 VAEGIPIYIKD
+330 VAEGIPIYVKN
-341 TFHPEAAGTLIEKHP
+341 TFTPEAHGTLIEKHP

-421 KDAEKAREAADR
+421 KDAEKAREAADK

-440 LGKLNPLKVEKGYS
+440 LGKLNPLKVEKGFS

-490 SSERNISAIIASE
+490 SSERNISVIISSE
-503 DAEAAIRTIH
+503 DAEAAIKTIH
-513 NEFFDRRSGKEIH
+513 NEFFDKRSGKDIN
-526 LFIAGYG
+526 LFIAGFG
-533 TVGKALV
+533 TVGRALV

-545 NREKIEKRTGRR
+545 NRDKIAARTGRR
-557 LHVCGLS
+557 LRICGLS
-564 NSRRFILDK
+564 NSRRFIIDK
-573 NGLSLDNIKDRL
+573 NGLDLNDIKGQL
-585 AAGESSA
+585 ENGISAA
-592 DEAYFTRLAT
+592 DEAYFTQLAT

-622 YMNLFKKGYS
+622 YMNLFKRGYS

-640 FSLPYVRYAALKE
+640 FSLPYDQYAALKE

-680 SVHSGDEILRI
+680 SVHSGDEIVRI

-716 VVKKAQDAGYTEPD
+716 VVRRAQDAGYTEPD

-751 GIPLDEK
+751 GVPLDEK
-758 DVEQTP
+758 DVQVSP
-764 ILGPE
+764 ILGEE
-769 FFEGDVEEFY
+769 FFEGDVDSFY
-779 RKLAENEETFAAR
+779 AKLAENETVFAAR
-792 YREAADKGL
+792 YNEAASKGL
-801 RQRFVATLVKDE
+801 RQRFVASLVKDE
-813 DAPLGY
+813 ASELGY
-819 RACIGLEAVAPEHP
+819 KAKIGLENVDESHP
-833 LFSLSGTDNCAIIR
+833 LYNLNGTDNCAIIQ
-847 TDFYPSPLVVQG
+847 TDFYPSPLVIQG

>member
-1 MKVIPDLIGD
+1 
-11 LNKTERTK
+11 
-19 PIRSEATKRGNVNYC
+19 
-34 ICMNAPAIC
+34 
-43 TDYIYIEI
+43 
-51 RDNIHN
+51 
-57 MQVLKFGGTSVAN
+57 MQVIKFGGSSVAN
-70 AENMS
+70 AANMS

-85 DRDRTILVL
+85 DRDRTILVS
-94 SAISGCTDA
+94 SAISGCTDT

-115 ESYKTLIDGL
+115 ESYKELINGL
-125 QTRHHD
+125 QEKHHE
-131 IIKAFLPVEKQEDSI
+131 IINELLPREKQEESL

-153 DSLRSIAQG
+153 DSLRSIALG
-162 VYLLGELSPASLDAI
+162 VFLLGELSPASLDAI

-188 MATKL
+188 LATKL
-193 ASIGIATK
+193 ASIGIETK

-206 QIVRTVA
+206 KIIRTVA
-213 KGDKNVT
+213 KGDKNIV
-220 DVQKTYSRVNEMV
+220 DIQKTYFRVNEMV
-233 EDNNV
+233 ENNGM
-238 TQLFILPGFIAS
+238 TQLFVLPGFIAS
-250 DRLGRTTTLG
+250 DKQGRTTTLG

-270 LAVGCKAR
+270 YAVGCKAR

-295 VVPTARTISNISYK
+295 IVPTARTISNISYK

-330 VAEGIPIYIKD
+330 VAEGIPIYVKN
-341 TFHPEAAGTLIEKHP
+341 TFDPQAYGTLIEKHP
-356 PRSKDKLI
+356 PRSREKLI

-433 CFAYEIS
+433 CFAYESS
-440 LGKLNPLKVEKGYS
+440 LGKLNPLKVEKGFS

-490 SSERNISAIIASE
+490 SSERNISVIISSQ

-513 NEFFDRRSGKEIH
+513 NEFFDKRSGKDIN
-526 LFIAGYG
+526 LFIAGFG
-533 TVGKALV
+533 TVGRALV

-545 NREKIEKRTGRR
+545 NREKIAERTGRR
-557 LHVCGLS
+557 LHICGLA
-564 NSRRFILDK
+564 NSRRFIIDK
-573 NGLSLDNIKDRL
+573 NGLDLNDIKGQLENGD
-585 AAGESSA
+585 SSA
-592 DEAYFTRLAT
+592 DEAYFSQLAT

-622 YMNLFKKGYS
+622 YMNLFKRGYS

-640 FSLPYVRYAALKE
+640 FSSPYKQYAALKE

-680 SVHSGDEILRI
+680 SVHSGDEIVSI

-716 VVKKAQDAGYTEPD
+716 VVKRAQDAGYTEPD

-740 LRKLLILSREA
+740 LRKLIILSREA
-751 GIPLDEK
+751 GVGIDEQ
-758 DVEQTP
+758 DVEVST
-764 ILGPE
+764 ILPEE
-769 FFEGDVEEFY
+769 FFEGDVEAFY
-779 RKLAENEETFAAR
+779 AKLAENEEMFAAR
-792 YREAADKGL
+792 YNEAAHKGL
-801 RQRFVATLVKDE
+801 RQRFVASLVKDE
-813 DAPLGY
+813 NSTFGY
-819 RACIGLEAVAPEHP
+819 KAKIGLESVSSDHP
-833 LFSLSGTDNCAIIR
+833 LYSLCGTDNAALIQ

>member
-1 MKVIPDLIGD
+1 
-11 LNKTERTK
+11 
-19 PIRSEATKRGNVNYC
+19 
-34 ICMNAPAIC
+34 
-43 TDYIYIEI
+43 
-51 RDNIHN
+51 
-57 MQVLKFGGTSVAN
+57 MQVLKFGGSSVAN
-70 AENMS
+70 AQNMA
-75 KVVDIVTKAV
+75 KVIDIVTKAV
-85 DRDRTILVL
+85 DRDRTILVS
-94 SAISGCTDA
+94 SAISGCTDT

-115 ESYKTLIDGL
+115 ESYKTLIDEL
-125 QTRHHD
+125 QTRHHE
-131 IIKAFLPVEKQEDSI
+131 IIDSFLPVEKQAESK
-146 EVCDSLF
+146 EVCDGLF

-188 MATKL
+188 LATKL

-201 WVDSR
+201 WIDSR
-206 QIVRTVA
+206 QIIRTIA
-213 KGDKNVT
+213 KGDKNVV
-220 DVQKTYSRVNEMV
+220 DIQKTYFRVNEMV
-233 EDNNV
+233 ETNPI
-238 TQLFILPGFIAS
+238 TQLFVLPGFIAS
-250 DRLGRTTTLG
+250 DKQGRTTTLG
-260 RGGSDYTASL
+260 RGGSDYTAAL
-270 LAVGCKAR
+270 YAVGCKAR

-309 AALELSHFGAKV
+309 AALELSPFGAKV

-330 VAEGIPIYIKD
+330 VAEGIPIYVKN
-341 TFHPEAAGTLIEKHP
+341 TFEPEAHGTLIEKHP
-356 PRSKDKLI
+356 PRSKDSVI

-421 KDAEKAREAADR
+421 KDAEKAREAADK

-440 LGKLNPLKVEKGYS
+440 LGKLNPLKVEKGFS

-490 SSERNISAIIASE
+490 SSERNISVIISSE
-503 DAEAAIRTIH
+503 DAEGAIKTIH
-513 NEFFDRRSGKEIH
+513 NEFFDRRSGKDIN
-526 LFIAGYG
+526 LFIAGFG
-533 TVGKALV
+533 TVGRALV

-545 NREKIEKRTGRR
+545 NRDKIAARTGRR
-557 LHVCGLS
+557 LRICGLS
-564 NSRRFILDK
+564 NSRRFIIDK
-573 NGLSLDNIKDRL
+573 NGLDLNDIKAQLDNGIS
-585 AAGESSA
+585 AA
-592 DEAYFTRLAT
+592 DEAYFTHLAT

-622 YMNLFKKGYS
+622 YMNLFKRGYS

-640 FSLPYVRYAALKE
+640 FSLPYRQYAALKE

-680 SVHSGDEILRI
+680 SVHSGDEIVRI
-691 EAVLSGTLNYIFSN
+691 EAVLSGTLNYIVSN

-716 VVKKAQDAGYTEPD
+716 VVKRAQDAGYTEPD

-751 GIPLDEK
+751 GVPLDEK
-758 DVEQTP
+758 DVQISP
-764 ILGPE
+764 ILGEE
-769 FFEGDVEEFY
+769 FFEGDVEAFY
-779 RKLAENEETFAAR
+779 AKLAENEAVFAAR
-792 YREAADKGL
+792 YNEAATKGL
-801 RQRFVATLVKDE
+801 RQRFVASLVKDE
-813 DAPLGY
+813 TSELGY
-819 RACIGLEAVAPEHP
+819 KAKIGLENVEESHP
-833 LFSLSGTDNCAIIR
+833 LFTLSGTDNCAIIQ
-847 TDFYPSPLVVQG
+847 TEFYPSPLVVQG

-870 VLNDIIV
+870 VLNDIIM

>member
-1 MKVIPDLIGD
+1 
-11 LNKTERTK
+11 
-19 PIRSEATKRGNVNYC
+19 
-34 ICMNAPAIC
+34 
-43 TDYIYIEI
+43 
-51 RDNIHN
+51 
-57 MQVLKFGGTSVAN
+57 MQVLKFGGSSVAN
-70 AENMS
+70 AQNMS
-75 KVVDIVTKAV
+75 KVVDIVINAV
-85 DRDRTILVL
+85 DRDRTILVS
-94 SAISGCTDA
+94 SAISGCTDT
-103 LIKIGTLASERD
+103 LIKIGTLASERN
-115 ESYKTLIDGL
+115 ESYKTLIDEL
-125 QTRHHD
+125 QVRHHD
-131 IIKAFLPVEKQEDSI
+131 IINEFLPREKQQEST

-153 DSLRSIAQG
+153 DSLRSITQG

-188 MATKL
+188 LATKL

-201 WVDSR
+201 WIDSR
-206 QIVRTVA
+206 QIIRTVA
-213 KGDKNVT
+213 KGDKNIV
-220 DVQKTYSRVNEMV
+220 DIQKTYYRVNEMV
-233 EDNNV
+233 ESNHV
-238 TQLFILPGFIAS
+238 TQLFVLPGFIAS
-250 DRLGRTTTLG
+250 DKQGRTTTLG

-270 LAVGCKAR
+270 YAVGCKAR
-278 ILEIW
+278 VLEIW

-295 VVPTARTISNISYK
+295 VVPTARTIKHISYK

-330 VAEGIPIYIKD
+330 VAEGIPIYVKN
-341 TFHPEAAGTLIEKHP
+341 TFSPDAHGTLIEKHP

-421 KDAEKAREAADR
+421 KDAEKAKEAADR

-440 LGKLNPLKVEKGYS
+440 LGKLNPLKVEKGFS

-490 SSERNISAIIASE
+490 SSERNISVIITSE
-503 DAEAAIRTIH
+503 DTEAAIRTIH
-513 NEFFDRRSGKEIH
+513 NEFFDKRSGKDIN

-533 TVGKALV
+533 TVGRALV

-545 NREKIEKRTGRR
+545 NREKIAARTGRR
-557 LHVCGLS
+557 LHICGLS
-564 NSRRFILDK
+564 NSRRFIIDK
-573 NGLSLDNIKDRL
+573 NGLELSDIKGQL
-585 AAGESSA
+585 ENGISAA
-592 DEAYFTRLAT
+592 DEAYFTQLAT

-640 FSLPYVRYAALKE
+640 FSLPYKQYAALKE

-680 SVHSGDEILRI
+680 SVHSGDEIIRI

-716 VVKKAQDAGYTEPD
+716 VVKRAQDAGYTEPD

-751 GIPLDEK
+751 GVPLDEK
-758 DVEQTP
+758 DVAVSP
-764 ILGPE
+764 ILGEE
-769 FFEGDVEEFY
+769 FFEGDVDAFY
-779 RKLAENEETFAAR
+779 AKLAENEEVFAAR
-792 YREAADKGL
+792 YNEAASKGL
-801 RQRFVATLVKDE
+801 RQRFVASLVKDE
-813 DAPLGY
+813 ASELGY
-819 RACIGLEAVAPEHP
+819 KAKIGLENVDESHP
-833 LFSLSGTDNCAIIR
+833 LFNLNGTDNCAIIQ

-870 VLNDIIV
+870 VLNDIIM

>member
-1 MKVIPDLIGD
+1 
-11 LNKTERTK
+11 
-19 PIRSEATKRGNVNYC
+19 
-34 ICMNAPAIC
+34 
-43 TDYIYIEI
+43 
-51 RDNIHN
+51 

-70 AENMS
+70 AEAIQQ
-75 KVVDIVTKAV
+75 VVEIVSRSV
-85 DRDRTILVL
+85 DRDRTILVV
-94 SAISGCTDA
+94 SAIRGCTDA
-103 LIKIGTLASERD
+103 LIRIGNLASQRD
-115 ESYKTLIDGL
+115 EAYKEVIDSL
-125 QTRHHD
+125 QKQHHQ
-131 IIKAFLPVEKQEDSI
+131 IIKEVLPVEKQEESR
-146 EVCDSLF
+146 ETCDSLF
-153 DSLRSIAQG
+153 NSLRSIAQG
-162 VYLLGELSPASLDAI
+162 VFLLGELSPTSLDAI
-177 QSFGELWSTKI
+177 QGFGEQWSSRI
-188 MATKL
+188 IATKL

-206 QIVRTVA
+206 KIIRTVS
-213 KGDKNVT
+213 KGEKNAV
-220 DVQKTYSRVNEMV
+220 DVQKTYSRINEMI
-233 EDNNV
+233 ESNPI
-238 TQLFILPGFIAS
+238 TQLFVMPGFIAS
-250 DRLGRTTTLG
+250 DKQGRTTTLG
-260 RGGSDYTASL
+260 RGGSDYSASL
-270 LAVGCKAR
+270 MAVGCKAR
-278 ILEIW
+278 ALEIW
-283 TDVPGMMTSNPK
+283 TDVPGMMTANPK

-330 VAEGIPIYIKD
+330 VTEGIPIYVKN
-341 TFHPEAAGTLIEKHP
+341 TFDPQAYGTLIEKNP
-356 PRSKDKLI
+356 PRSKDSVI

-440 LGKLNPLKVEKGYS
+440 LGKLNPLKVEKGFS

-464 NQTGATGRMLAALGR
+464 NQSGATGRMLAALGN

-490 SSERNISAIIASE
+490 SSEKNISVIISSH
-503 DAEAAIRTIH
+503 DTEAALRTIH
-513 NEFFDRRSGKEIH
+513 NEFFDRRSGKDIH

-533 TVGKALV
+533 VVGKALV
-540 DIIAK
+540 DIISK

-573 NGLSLDNIKDRL
+573 NGLPLENIAEQL
-585 AAGESSA
+585 AEGHCSA
-592 DEAYFTRLAT
+592 DEAYFNQLAT
-602 LSLENSV
+602 LSMENSV

-622 YMNLFKKGYS
+622 YMNLFKRGYS

-640 FSLPYVRYAALKE
+640 FSLPYKQYAAVKE

-680 SVHSGDEILRI
+680 SVHSGDKILRI

-716 VVKKAQDAGYTEPD
+716 VVKRAQDAGYTEPD

-751 GIPLDEK
+751 GVGIDEK
-758 DVEQTP
+758 DVEISS
-764 ILGPE
+764 ILPE
-769 FFEGDVEEFY
+769 DFFEGDVEAFY
-779 RKLAENEETFAAR
+779 AKLAENEAMFAAR
-792 YREAADKGL
+792 YNEAASKGL
-801 RQRFVATLVKDE
+801 RQRFVASLVKDNGS
-813 DAPLGY
+813 PFGY
-819 RACIGLEAVAPEHP
+819 KAKIGLECVDASHP
-833 LFSLSGTDNCAIIR
+833 LFSLCGTDNAALIQ

-870 VLNDIIV
+870 VLNDIIM